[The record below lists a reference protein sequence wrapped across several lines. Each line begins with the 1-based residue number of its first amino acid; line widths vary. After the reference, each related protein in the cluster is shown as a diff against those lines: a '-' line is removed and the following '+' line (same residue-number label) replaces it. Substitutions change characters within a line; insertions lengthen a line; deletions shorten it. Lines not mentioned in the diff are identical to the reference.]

1 MEAPDLTRHNRRR
14 LVTLLFSD
22 VRGSTALCESR
33 APEVW
38 VAQLNE
44 YFTEMSRAVFD
55 LDGYLDKF
63 MGDGLMAVWNAFG
76 TQEQAQADLA
86 VRAGCQMLA
95 RLEVLNRRWAR
106 QEGRTPL
113 GIGIGIHTGEAVIGN
128 VGSEER
134 MQFTAIGDAINTASR
149 IGEMCRDF
157 GVPFII
163 SEDTARLLGGRL
175 ALRELGMA
183 NVRGR
188 SAGIRVYE
196 VVHTAGSGQEG
207 DGGDAHAPEAEE
219 ETPDG

>member
-1 MEAPDLTRHNRRR
+1 
-14 LVTLLFSD
+14 
-22 VRGSTALCESR
+22 
-33 APEVW
+33 
-38 VAQLNE
+38 
-44 YFTEMSRAVFD
+44 MSRAVFD

-188 SAGIRVYE
+188 SAGIRV
-196 VVHTAGSGQEG
+196 TRC
-207 DGGDAHAPEAEE
+207 AH
-219 ETPDG
+219 